1 MGIYAADTRVPVE
14 RSRAEIE
21 ATLKRY
27 GCVEFAYHEQP
38 SGAAIMFKMRGHAFR
53 LEVPFPPEPAADARG
68 LAKLQQAREQAIR
81 QRWRVLLLLLKS
93 KLEAVEVGLVR
104 FDEEFLGTM
113 LLPGNRTVAQALEAQ
128 LSNVLA
134 GKVPLQLPGL
144 GETSR

>member
-27 GCVEFAYHEQP
+27 GCAEFAYHEQP
-38 SGAAIMFKMRGHAFR
+38 EGAAIMFKLRGHAFR
-53 LEVPFPPEPAADARG
+53 LEVPFPPAPASDARG
-68 LAKLQQAREQAIR
+68 QARLLDRRAQEVR

-93 KLEAVEVGLVR
+93 KLEAVECGLMR
-104 FDEEFLGTM
+104 FEDEFLGSM
-113 LLPGNRTVAQALEAQ
+113 LLPGNQTVAQALRDQIGEA
-128 LSNVLA
+128 LT
-134 GKVPLQLPGL
+134 GKVRLMLPAA